1 MWGLVCVL
9 CAAGGHPV
17 LGVLA
22 VALLVAVLPLRSRLR
37 GRVSVHTGR
46 M

>member
-1 MWGLVCVL
+1 MWGLVCAL

-22 VALLVAVLPLRSRLR
+22 VVLLVAVLPLRSRVR
-37 GRVSVHTGR
+37 GRASVPAGR

>member
-1 MWGLVCVL
+1 MWGFVCVL
-9 CAAGGHPV
+9 AAAGGHPV

-22 VALLVAVLPLRSRLR
+22 VALLVAVLPLRSRVS
-37 GRVSVHTGR
+37 GRVSVPSGR